1 MPGGQGR
8 GKIASMNNVKL
19 TRERLQNRTDDGS
32 WKRGVGYHE
41 GGRVFDLAMD
51 GQTVF
56 AHVMGTH
63 RYKVELWAEQDRILG
78 DCTCPMGEGGVF
90 CKHCVAAGLQCIEDC
105 ITELGEDGSVRLE
118 QSKGKKR
125 KDRKVTKFDDIRMYL
140 REMDTEKLVEIVV
153 EQAKADDRL
162 LRRLST
168 ESAESHGKRPDSEKF
183 KMAIRNACSSYDFV
197 EYSETWD
204 FASGIDDV
212 VDEIAELLGK
222 GYADLVVELSEYAIE
237 EVENALSYTDDSD
250 GTLGMILYRLGELH
264 LEACLTAQPD
274 PRELARRLF
283 HYDLSSNVDI
293 FSEAVKIYFDV
304 LGDEGVNEYRRLAEE
319 EWGRLPA
326 LGPGDERSFDGSRF
340 ALTRNMES
348 LAEIS
353 GDWEYLVKVKKH
365 DLSHPYN
372 YLQIAE
378 LYKKG
383 RQYNKAMEWAEKGLE
398 AFPKNQDSRLRSFLA
413 AEYSRR
419 HRNDEAID
427 MVWENYTER
436 PGAETY
442 AELKQHAE
450 KADVWLEW
458 RKRAIGYLEDK
469 AESEKSHP
477 SRRTDRWR
485 RTWSGDTLVGIYLWE
500 KDIETAWQTARQYGC
515 SRNQWLSLAQLRE
528 ENHPRDA
535 VEVYQCE
542 VGHQVERTK
551 NDAYREAMKLVRR
564 IWKIMEGMGEQGEFE
579 RYVSSL
585 RKVYKRKRNF
595 MGMLK
600 ELESR

>member
-1 MPGGQGR
+1 
-8 GKIASMNNVKL
+8 MNNVKL
-19 TRERLQNRTDDGS
+19 TRERLQNLTDAGS
-32 WKRGVGYHE
+32 WLRGVGYHE
-41 GGRVFDLAMD
+41 SDRVFDLALD
-51 GQTVF
+51 GQTVI

-63 RYKVELWAEQDRILG
+63 RYQVELWAEQGRIFG
-78 DCTCPMGEGGVF
+78 DCTCPMGDSGVF
-90 CKHCVAAGLQCIEDC
+90 CKHCVATGLQCIEDG
-105 ITELGEDGSVRLE
+105 IIEIGGEACAPVEQDDGTV
-118 QSKGKKR
+118 KI
-125 KDRKVTKFDDIRMYL
+125 DRKVTDFDDIRRSL
-140 REMDTEKLVEIVV
+140 REMDTEKLVEIIV

-168 ESAESHGKRPDSEKF
+168 ELAESRGLGPDVEKF
-183 KMAIRNACSSYDFV
+183 KSAIREACSAYDFV
-197 EYSETWD
+197 EYQEAWD

-212 VDEIAELLGK
+212 VDEIAELLEK
-222 GYADLVVELSEYAIE
+222 GYADQMVELSEYAIE

-264 LEACLTAQPD
+264 LEACRAGQPD
-274 PRELARRLF
+274 PCELARRLF
-283 HYDLSSNVDI
+283 HYELNYDSDT
-293 FSEAVKIYFDV
+293 FSGAVKNYFDV
-304 LGDEGVNEYRRLAEE
+304 LGEEGVDEYRRLAEE
-319 EWGRLPA
+319 KWERLPA
-326 LGPGDERSFDGSRF
+326 LGPSDKKSFEGSRF
-340 ALTRNMES
+340 ALTRIMES
-348 LAEIS
+348 LAELC
-353 GDWEYLVKVKKH
+353 GDFEDLVKVKKH
-365 DLSHPYN
+365 DLSHPYQ
-372 YLQIAE
+372 YLKIAE
-378 LYKKG
+378 LYKKS
-383 RQYNKAMEWAEKGLE
+383 RQYNKAMEWAERGLE

-485 RTWSGDTLVGIYLWE
+485 RTWAGDTLVGIYLWE

-515 SRNQWLSLAQLRE
+515 SRSRWLSLAQLRE

-551 NDAYREAMKLVRR
+551 NDAYREAIELIRR
-564 IWKIMEGMGEQGEFE
+564 IRKLMEGMGEQKEFD
-579 RYVSSL
+579 RYVRSL
-585 RKVYKRKRNF
+585 RIEYKRKRNF

-600 ELESR
+600 ELE